1 MAAHTAETIMTE
13 DTIRGMMAGAITA
26 DHTEEEVGEEV
37 DGEQLKTGMT
47 FTEDGHLLLTTVV
60 EDTGH
65 VLDHDPTH
73 LVATKA

>member
-1 MAAHTAETIMTE
+1 
-13 DTIRGMMAGAITA
+13 MMAGAITA
-26 DHTEEEVGEEV
+26 DHTEEEMEEV
-37 DGEQLKTGMT
+37 DGEQLKTGMR

-65 VLDHDPTH
+65 ILHHDPTH

>member
-26 DHTEEEVGEEV
+26 DHTEEEVGEV
-37 DGEQLKTGMT
+37 DGEQLKTGMRL
-47 FTEDGHLLLTTVV
+47 TEDGHLLLTTVV

>member
-26 DHTEEEVGEEV
+26 DHTEEEVGEV
-37 DGEQLKTGMT
+37 DGEQLKTGMR

>member
-1 MAAHTAETIMTE
+1 MAVLAAETIMTE
-13 DTIRGMMAGAITA
+13 DTIGSMMAGAITA

-37 DGEQLKTGMT
+37 DGEQLKTGMRL
-47 FTEDGHLLLTTVV
+47 TEDGHLLLTTVV

>member
-13 DTIRGMMAGAITA
+13 DTIGGMMAGAITA
-26 DHTEEEVGEEV
+26 DHTEEEVGEV
-37 DGEQLKTGMT
+37 DGEQLKTGMRL
-47 FTEDGHLLLTTVV
+47 TEDGHLLLTTVV

>member
-1 MAAHTAETIMTE
+1 MAVLAAETIMTE
-13 DTIRGMMAGAITA
+13 DTIGGMMAGAITA

>member
-1 MAAHTAETIMTE
+1 MAVLAAETIMTE
-13 DTIRGMMAGAITA
+13 DTIGSMMAGAITA

-37 DGEQLKTGMT
+37 DGEQLKTGIR

>member
-1 MAAHTAETIMTE
+1 MVIVSTKQFTPFSVF
-13 DTIRGMMAGAITA
+13 
-26 DHTEEEVGEEV
+26 TEEEVVEEV
-37 DGEQLKTGMT
+37 DGEQLKTGMR

>member
-1 MAAHTAETIMTE
+1 
-13 DTIRGMMAGAITA
+13 MAGAITA
-26 DHTEEEVGEEV
+26 DHTEEEVGEV